1 MLKQIQFLIR
11 NQTKSIQVKTK
22 QTAFLKTAIAT
33 YLRLWRPMGYEF
45 LHIWSW
51 GRDYTKSKKYNLI
64 ELWIRP
70 VSLSLFD
77 LQRFTTECGTSTRYR
92 FVDKVA

>member
-1 MLKQIQFLIR
+1 
-11 NQTKSIQVKTK
+11 
-22 QTAFLKTAIAT
+22 
-33 YLRLWRPMGYEF
+33 MGYEF
-45 LHIWSW
+45 LRIRSW

-77 LQRFTTECGTSTRYR
+77 LQRFTAECGTSTRYR
-92 FVDKVA
+92 FVDKVVPKLSKIQIWNSNTNKRTDESINN